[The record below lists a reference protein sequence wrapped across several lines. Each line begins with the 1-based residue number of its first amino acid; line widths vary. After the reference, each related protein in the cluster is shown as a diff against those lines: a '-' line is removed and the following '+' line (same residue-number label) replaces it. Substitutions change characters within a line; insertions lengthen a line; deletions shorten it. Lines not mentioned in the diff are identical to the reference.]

1 MRLGFLTACLP
12 SWSLAEVVSWAGA
25 HGFGALE
32 VGAWP
37 VDDPLPDHP
46 AHVDVRALD
55 ERGARVILERAS
67 AAGVTLSALACYSNT
82 LDGDRAAR
90 RRRQDHLRACIDAAA
105 LLGVS
110 TVGTFVG
117 RDVSRTVAE
126 NLRDAEHV
134 LPPLIEHA
142 SAAGVQIVIENC
154 LMSGWHPDGYPANLA
169 YSPELWQWLVGLGLR
184 LNFDPSHLPGIGID
198 PVRAATMAAG
208 LVGFVQAKDVEV
220 LPGRIDR
227 VGYVGNAVDRSNPWD
242 HVWWRY
248 RLPGLGQVDWRGVLS
263 ALRDGG
269 YDGVVS
275 IEHEDPT
282 YTGSPDAVTR
292 GLLVACDTLAPLLG

>member
-1 MRLGFLTACLP
+1 MQLGFLTACLA
-12 SWSLAEVVSWAGA
+12 SWSLAQVVSWAGA
-25 HGFGALE
+25 NGFGALE

-37 VDDPLPDHP
+37 LDDPLPDHP
-46 AHVDVRALD
+46 THVDVRALD
-55 ERGARVILERAS
+55 ERGARVVLEQAS
-67 AAGVTLSALACYSNT
+67 VAGVTLSALACYSNT

-90 RRRQDHLRACIDAAA
+90 RRTQDHLRACVDAAA
-105 LLGVS
+105 LLGIS

-117 RDVSRTVAE
+117 RDVGRTVAE
-126 NLRDAEHV
+126 NLRDAEQV
-134 LPPLIEHA
+134 LPPLIEQA
-142 SAAGVQIVIENC
+142 SAKGVQIVIENC

-169 YSPELWQWLVGLGLR
+169 YSPELWQWMAGLGLR

-198 PVRAATMAAG
+198 PVRAAAMAAG

-227 VGYVGNAVDRSNPWD
+227 VGYVGNAVDRNNPWD

-248 RLPGLGQVDWRGVLS
+248 RLPGLGQVDWGSVLA

-292 GLLVACDTLAPLLG
+292 GLLVARDTLATLLG